1 MPVQAVVRLRRQDTI
16 GGRALIAALLVVA
29 GLTLAAVP
37 ATAGTHLNL
46 VSARDNILGSITT
59 SGGVYGGAE
68 RIYLATQTATGSGA
82 LYVGVVVCVTC
93 TGRPSVRLPI
103 MSTSEGKGA
112 RARLAVR
119 ESAELR

>member
-1 MPVQAVVRLRRQDTI
+1 M
-16 GGRALIAALLVVA
+16 
-29 GLTLAAVP
+29 AVP
-37 ATAGTHLNL
+37 RVPDVPPLDPPDEHAA
-46 VSARDNILGSITT
+46 IK
-59 SGGVYGGAE
+59 
-68 RIYLATQTATGSGA
+68 ATQTATGSGA